1 MKPEIATPNIIY
13 KSKSP
18 ISTNKTEK
26 ALYKSLKGKKFQSP
40 IGTNKTFCSTN
51 LLRFLL
57 VCFNPL

>member
-40 IGTNKTFCSTN
+40 IGTNKTQGEMTEMDKYLYKF
-51 LLRFLL
+51 R
-57 VCFNPL
+57 